1 MTTHIRRNYPTKD
14 VAEKAIEQAKR
25 FGWTI
30 PTVTQKADGWDVTF
44 TREVD
49 PFRSEA
55 AAEKRSGWPKAL
67 FWIGA
72 GIGVP
77 ICLAIA
83 CLAGAASLP
92 RSPMM
97 LATVAPAAAE
107 VLASVTPTPAI
118 PTAMAPTAIPP
129 TPAPTEIPPTP
140 APSPTEDPRVNH
152 GFITAGTWL
161 VASEVEAGTYRG
173 EAGGPTFGPGDVSDI
188 CYWARLSGLGGTL
201 GEIIANKAI
210 VIKGPYFVEI
220 APSDLAIETTC
231 TLWAVE

>member
-30 PTVTQKADGWDVTF
+30 PTVTQKADGCHVTF

-67 FWIGA
+67 FWLGA

-83 CLAGAASLP
+83 CLAATAALP
-92 RSPMM
+92 KGQP
-97 LATVAPAAAE
+97 TPAAAQAAI
-107 VLASVTPTPAI
+107 LASVTPTPVI
-118 PTAMAPTAIPP
+118 PMPTAMVPTAIPP

-140 APSPTEDPRVNH
+140 APTPTEDPRVNH
-152 GFITAGTWL
+152 GIIMPGTWL
-161 VASEVEAGTYRG
+161 VGSEVESGTYRG
-173 EAGGPTFGPGDVSDI
+173 ESSGL
-188 CYWARLSGLGGTL
+188 CYWARLSGLGGSL
-201 GEIIANKAI
+201 GEIIVNALI
-210 VIKGPYFVEI
+210 SEGPYFVEI
-220 APSDLAIETTC
+220 SPSDLAINTTC
-231 TLWAVE
+231 TLLAVE